1 MNFFKNFA
9 VVMGVVLCL
18 TSLVCSAQQNPD
30 INRDESGAYV
40 YETRIS
46 SLVERELYEGIKI
59 INNSSYP
66 IAYVTCKIV
75 IKGKEHAMRPIPV
88 LKVSDTKSF
97 EGYYGNDMKKEI
109 PKYFKKY
116 GKISQKNNISVKF
129 VLQFKENTDKV
140 AVTDIYDK
148 EKDLCFIVSDLE
160 DRY

>member
-1 MNFFKNFA
+1 MNFIKHFA
-9 VVMGVVLCL
+9 VFMGIIFCSS
-18 TSLVCSAQQNPD
+18 SLSYSAQLNPD
-30 INRDESGAYV
+30 INRNEAGAYV

-46 SLVERELYEGIKI
+46 SLVERDLYEGIKI
-59 INNSSYP
+59 KNNSSYP

-75 IKGKEHAMRPIPV
+75 IKGKEHAMRPIAV
-88 LKVSDTKSF
+88 LKVSDIKSF

-109 PKYFKKY
+109 PKYFNKY
-116 GKISQKNNISVKF
+116 GKFSKKNNIPVKF

-160 DRY
+160 DSH